1 MSDSNKALK
10 EKLLSSRKNGF
21 DRVDAAEL
29 EQMEAYCKE
38 YMAFLDAGKTERLC
52 AAETVRL
59 AEQAGYKPL
68 VRGQALK
75 AGDKVYVCNRGKSVL
90 LAHVGSKP
98 MSEGTQIAAAH
109 IDSPRRHPQISVGDH
124 PDGAS
129 RRGGADGWHHCHSEH
144 RRR

>member
-52 AAETVRL
+52 ALGPGTGLEGRRQGVCLQSREERA
-59 AEQAGYKPL
+59 AGPY
-68 VRGQALK
+68 RQ
-75 AGDKVYVCNRGKSVL
+75 
-90 LAHVGSKP
+90 
-98 MSEGTQIAAAH
+98 
-109 IDSPRRHPQISVGDH
+109 
-124 PDGAS
+124 
-129 RRGGADGWHHCHSEH
+129 
-144 RRR
+144 

>member
-52 AAETVRL
+52 AARQSASQSRPDTS
-59 AEQAGYKPL
+59 PWS
-68 VRGQALK
+68 
-75 AGDKVYVCNRGKSVL
+75 GD
-90 LAHVGSKP
+90 
-98 MSEGTQIAAAH
+98 
-109 IDSPRRHPQISVGDH
+109 RH
-124 PDGAS
+124 
-129 RRGGADGWHHCHSEH
+129 
-144 RRR
+144 

>member
-38 YMAFLDAGKTERLC
+38 YMTFLDAGKTERLC

-90 LAHVGSKP
+90 LAQDRK
-98 MSEGTQIAAAH
+98 
-109 IDSPRRHPQISVGDH
+109 SVV
-124 PDGAS
+124 
-129 RRGGADGWHHCHSEH
+129 
-144 RRR
+144 

>member
-38 YMAFLDAGKTERLC
+38 YMTFLDAGKTERLC

-75 AGDKVYVCNRGKSVL
+75 AGDKGVCLQSRGRACCWPISAV
-90 LAHVGSKP
+90 
-98 MSEGTQIAAAH
+98 
-109 IDSPRRHPQISVGDH
+109 SP
-124 PDGAS
+124 
-129 RRGGADGWHHCHSEH
+129 
-144 RRR
+144 

>member
-52 AAETVRL
+52 AAETVRPC
-59 AEQAGYKPL
+59 GSRPDTSPWS
-68 VRGQALK
+68 
-75 AGDKVYVCNRGKSVL
+75 GD
-90 LAHVGSKP
+90 
-98 MSEGTQIAAAH
+98 
-109 IDSPRRHPQISVGDH
+109 RH
-124 PDGAS
+124 
-129 RRGGADGWHHCHSEH
+129 
-144 RRR
+144 

>member
-75 AGDKVYVCNRGKSVL
+75 AGAIN
-90 LAHVGSKP
+90 A
-98 MSEGTQIAAAH
+98 MIN
-109 IDSPRRHPQISVGDH
+109 DSSL
-124 PDGAS
+124 
-129 RRGGADGWHHCHSEH
+129 
-144 RRR
+144 

>member
-90 LAHVGSKP
+90 LPIS
-98 MSEGTQIAAAH
+98 AA
-109 IDSPRRHPQISVGDH
+109 SP
-124 PDGAS
+124 S
-129 RRGGADGWHHCHSEH
+129 RRARRSRLPTSTPPGWI
-144 RRR
+144 